1 MQETNEEDVVGVQG
15 KKMQQQAV
23 MSVERKERAFGCGL
37 HCCWFSSSEEEEEE
51 DDDDDDDEKDE
62 ESGIQSR
69 TAAAAFIA
77 RIRARI

>member
-37 HCCWFSSSEEEEEE
+37 HCCWFSSSSSSSSS
-51 DDDDDDDEKDE
+51 DDDDDEKDE